1 MLRRQLLSATTPY
14 RKIFDGVGRLLNGE
28 SVLHKVQYEKD
39 PNTGK
44 WVPKVKKNPKDGTTS
59 YVEDTEK
66 IFKAFYKDESAQAVG
81 NAIDNIARFN
91 ILMNYYKYIETP

>member
-1 MLRRQLLSATTPY
+1 VYFENTYLENKFYTAHLMTVQMLRRQLLSATTPY

-44 WVPKVKKNPKDGTTS
+44 WVPKVKKNPKDGTT
-59 YVEDTEK
+59 
-66 IFKAFYKDESAQAVG
+66 
-81 NAIDNIARFN
+81 
-91 ILMNYYKYIETP
+91 